1 MDRKYNDL
9 IGDILEASG
18 EKDNYTGDGKGK
30 PLPTDYLKKD
40 LLQNFQEKAKEAGFI
55 PSWLILQKEITGLV
69 HAAEAEQ
76 DISLINQNIK
86 TYNTMCP
93 TPMQKLPIHLGQ
105 LEKAKKTG
113 DFFYRAYSFLK
124 PDRKNIA

>member
-69 HAAEAEQ
+69 HAAETEQ
-76 DISLINQNIK
+76 DISLINQKIK

-105 LEKAKKTG
+105 LEKAKK
-113 DFFYRAYSFLK
+113 AW
-124 PDRKNIA
+124 